1 MQLRSS
7 HSAETGDTLIEV
19 MIAFALFAAIAV
31 TTLAVMNQGTGTV
44 QRALEITL
52 VRAQM
57 DSQIEALQYVHEAYV
72 AGYQRGVAPAPG
84 STAAQWTT
92 LKSVNYSKTTP
103 STFGQLVAGKC
114 PAVLPANAFIMNA
127 QTAVPQK
134 ANLATQ
140 PPAGGSLPPF
150 SQVLYDASTPGAI
163 TNAYGI
169 WLEAISSPAGIR
181 GTPYID
187 FHIRSCWDA
196 PGGDTPVTLGTIVR
210 LYDPS

>member
-1 MQLRSS
+1 MQLVVGQST
-7 HSAETGDTLIEV
+7 EKGDTLIEV

-72 AGYQRGVAPAPG
+72 AGFQRGTSPSPG
-84 STAAQWTT
+84 TTAAQWTT
-92 LKSVNYSKTTP
+92 LKSAGYSKSAASP
-103 STFGQLVAGKC
+103 YGQLTAGQC
-114 PAVLPANAFIMNA
+114 PSPLPANAFIMNA
-127 QTAVPQK
+127 QKATAQK
-134 ANLATQ
+134 ANLTTQ
-140 PPAGGSLPPF
+140 PPADGSSPPF
-150 SQVLYDASTPGAI
+150 SQVLYDPATGLISK
-163 TNAYGI
+163 AYGI
-169 WLEAISSPAGIR
+169 WIEAVKSPVGAI

-187 FHIRSCWDA
+187 FNIRACWNGSGSSVPA
-196 PGGDTPVTLGTIVR
+196 TLGTIVR

>member
-1 MQLRSS
+1 MQLTAN
-7 HSAETGDTLIEV
+7 HLLEKGDTLIEV
-19 MIAFALFAAIAV
+19 MISFALFAAVAV
-31 TTLAVMNQGTGTV
+31 TTLAVMNQGTSTV

-72 AGYQRGVAPAPG
+72 AGFQRGVTPAAG
-84 STAAQWTT
+84 STAAQWTDI
-92 LKSVNYSKTTP
+92 KTKYLVATA
-103 STFGQLVAGKC
+103 STFGQLNAGQC
-114 PAVLPANAFIMNA
+114 QLPGGTSKPFIMNA
-127 QTAVPQK
+127 QTAVPQQSG
-134 ANLATQ
+134 LTSL

-150 SQVLYDASTPGAI
+150 SQVLYDGSMPGAI

-169 WLEAISSPAGIR
+169 WLEAVESPAGIT

-187 FHIRSCWDA
+187 FHVRSCWDGA
-196 PGGDTPVTLGTIVR
+196 GSAVPVTLGTIVR

>member
-1 MQLRSS
+1 MQLAARRAS
-7 HSAETGDTLIEV
+7 EKGDTLIEV
-19 MIAFALFAAIAV
+19 MISFALFAAIAV

-72 AGYQRGVAPAPG
+72 AGFQRGATPAPG
-84 STAAQWTT
+84 STAAQW
-92 LKSVNYSKTTP
+92 VNIKTNYAVAAA
-103 STFGQLVAGKC
+103 STFGQLNAGQC
-114 PAVLPANAFIMNA
+114 LTTLPSKAFIMNA
-127 QTAVPQK
+127 QTAVPQQ
-134 ANLATQ
+134 NGLTSL

-150 SQVLYDASTPGAI
+150 SQVVYDGSTPGAI

-169 WLEAISSPAGIR
+169 WLEAVSSPAGAP

-187 FHIRSCWDA
+187 FHVRACWDGA
-196 PGGDTPVTLGTIVR
+196 GSIVPVTLGTIVR